1 MKAIFLRLTPIVCF
15 ILQVMICPLPY
26 FAFVD
31 WPVGIAVGFKTT
43 HSHLKPRGDTIT
55 LASYLSWT
63 TVLHLLTIKPI
74 CFAIL
79 DQL

>member
-31 WPVGIAVGFKTT
+31 WPVGIAVGCTT
-43 HSHLKPRGDTIT
+43 TYSLFNPRGDTIT
-55 LASYLSWT
+55 LAS
-63 TVLHLLTIKPI
+63 
-74 CFAIL
+74 
-79 DQL
+79 